1 MILVDTHAHIDEEG
15 FVHDFDEMLERAY
28 ANDVKYIVNIGANM
42 DESRVSIEL
51 ADKYESIYAT
61 VGVHP
66 HDVEE
71 IDDKALDQLAKWCE
85 HDKVV
90 AVGEIG
96 LDYFRSQTS
105 KEMQAYA
112 FAAQLDVARQMHM
125 PVSIHDRDAHG
136 DVMRMLKNEGKGI
149 NGILHC
155 FSGSWEMAK
164 ELIKMDYYIAI
175 GGAVTF
181 KNAAKLPEIAA
192 NIPLEYLLLETD
204 CPYLA
209 PHPHRGTR
217 NEPANIRPIAEFIAN
232 IRGITLEELA
242 AATTA
247 NAARIMRM
255 PILK

>member
-15 FVHDFDEMLERAY
+15 FAQDFDEMLERAY
-28 ANDVKYIVNIGANM
+28 ANDVKYVVNIGANM

-66 HDVEE
+66 HDVAEV
-71 IDDKALDQLAKWCE
+71 DNKALDQLAKWCE

>member
-15 FVHDFDEMLERAY
+15 FAQDFDEMLERAY
-28 ANDVKYIVNIGANM
+28 ANDVKYVVNIGANM

-66 HDVEE
+66 HDVAEV
-71 IDDKALDQLAKWCE
+71 DDKALVQLAKWCE

>member
-15 FVHDFDEMLERAY
+15 FAQDFDEMLERAY
-28 ANDVKYIVNIGANM
+28 ANDVKYVVNIGANM

-66 HDVEE
+66 HDVAEV
-71 IDDKALDQLAKWCE
+71 DDKALDQLAKWCE

>member
-15 FVHDFDEMLERAY
+15 FAHDFDEMLERAY
-28 ANDVKYIVNIGANM
+28 ANDVKYVVNIGANM

-51 ADKYESIYAT
+51 ADKYDSIYAT

-71 IDDKALDQLAKWCE
+71 INDKALDQLAQWCK

-217 NEPANIRPIAEFIAN
+217 NEPANIRPIAEFIAQL
-232 IRGITLEELA
+232 RGITLEELA

>member
-15 FVHDFDEMLERAY
+15 FAADFDEMLARAY

-51 ADKYESIYAT
+51 ADKYDSIYAT

-71 IDDKALDQLAKWCE
+71 VDDKALDQLAAWCE

-105 KEMQAYA
+105 KEMQARA

-136 DVMRMLKNEGKGI
+136 DIMRMLKNEGKGI

>member
-15 FVHDFDEMLERAY
+15 FAHDFDEMLERAY
-28 ANDVKYIVNIGANM
+28 ANDVKYVVNIGANM

-71 IDDKALDQLAKWCE
+71 INDKALDQLAQWCK

-149 NGILHC
+149 NGIL
-155 FSGSWEMAK
+155 
-164 ELIKMDYYIAI
+164 
-175 GGAVTF
+175 
-181 KNAAKLPEIAA
+181 
-192 NIPLEYLLLETD
+192 
-204 CPYLA
+204 
-209 PHPHRGTR
+209 
-217 NEPANIRPIAEFIAN
+217 
-232 IRGITLEELA
+232 
-242 AATTA
+242 
-247 NAARIMRM
+247 
-255 PILK
+255 

>member
-15 FVHDFDEMLERAY
+15 FAQDFDEMLERAY
-28 ANDVKYIVNIGANM
+28 ANDVKYVVNIGANM

>member
-15 FVHDFDEMLERAY
+15 FAQDFDEMLERAY
-28 ANDVKYIVNIGANM
+28 ANDVKYVVNIGANM

-66 HDVEE
+66 HDVAEV
-71 IDDKALDQLAKWCE
+71 DDKALDQLAKWCE

-164 ELIKMDYYIAI
+164 ELIKMEYYIAI

>member
-15 FVHDFDEMLERAY
+15 FAHDFDEMLERAY
-28 ANDVKYIVNIGANM
+28 ANDVKYVVNIGANM

-71 IDDKALDQLAKWCE
+71 INDKALDQLAQWCK

-105 KEMQAYA
+105 KELQAYA

-136 DVMRMLKNEGKGI
+136 DVMRMLKNEGKGLS
-149 NGILHC
+149 GILHC

>member
-15 FVHDFDEMLERAY
+15 FAQDFDEMLERAY
-28 ANDVKYIVNIGANM
+28 ANDVKYVVNIGANM

-66 HDVEE
+66 HDVAE

>member
-15 FVHDFDEMLERAY
+15 FAHDFDEMLERAY
-28 ANDVKYIVNIGANM
+28 ANDVKYVVNIGANM

-66 HDVEE
+66 HDVAEV
-71 IDDKALDQLAKWCE
+71 DDKALDQLAKWCE

>member
-15 FVHDFDEMLERAY
+15 FAADFDEMLARAY
-28 ANDVKYIVNIGANM
+28 ANDVKYVVNIGANM

-51 ADKYESIYAT
+51 ADKYDAIYAT

-71 IDDKALDQLAKWCE
+71 VDDKALDQLAAWCE

-105 KEMQAYA
+105 KEMQARA

-217 NEPANIRPIAEFIAN
+217 NEPANIRLIAEFIAN